1 MAIYHI
7 TSNEEW
13 SYQFPLGTYTPANFL
28 KDGFIHCST
37 KAQFQPVAN
46 RFYRGQSGLVILE
59 IDPAKLDQRVVY
71 ENLEGGSEL
80 FPHIYSPLPISAVE
94 KVYTLFVNPDQ
105 SFDFTQVFQES

>member
-13 SYQFPLGTYTPANFL
+13 SNQILLGTYTPTNFL

-37 KAQFQPVAN
+37 KAQIQTVAN

-59 IDPAKLDQRVVY
+59 INPSKLGQQVVY

-80 FPHIYSPLPISAVE
+80 FPHIYRQLPISAVE
-94 KVYTLFVNPDQ
+94 KVYTLFVKPDQ
-105 SFDFTQVFQES
+105 SFDFMQVFQER

>member
-1 MAIYHI
+1 MNIYHI

-13 SYQFPLGTYTPANFL
+13 SNQFPLGKYTPVNFH

-37 KAQFQPVAN
+37 KAQVQAVAE

-59 IDPAKLDQRVVY
+59 IDPSTLGQQIVY
-71 ENLEGGSEL
+71 ENLDGGSEL
-80 FPHIYSPLPISAVE
+80 FPHIYGPLLISAVN
-94 KVYTLFVNPDQ
+94 KVYTLFVKPDQ

>member
-7 TSNEEW
+7 TPNEEW
-13 SYQFPLGTYTPANFL
+13 SSQFPLGTYTPANFV

-37 KAQFQPVAN
+37 KTQVQTVAN

-59 IDPAKLDQRVVY
+59 INPYQLDPQVVY

-80 FPHIYSPLPISAVE
+80 FPHIYSLLPISAVE
-94 KVYTLFVNPDQ
+94 KVYTLFVKPDQ